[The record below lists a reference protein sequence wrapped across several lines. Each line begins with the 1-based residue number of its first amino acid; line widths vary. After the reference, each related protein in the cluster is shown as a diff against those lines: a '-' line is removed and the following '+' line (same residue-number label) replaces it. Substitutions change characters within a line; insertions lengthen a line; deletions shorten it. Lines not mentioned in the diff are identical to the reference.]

1 MAGSLVPA
9 GFSAIGKAIGI
20 AAALGLT
27 VDVVDAVLKMGA
39 PKRRRK
45 RLLTKSDVADI
56 STMAAL
62 LGKNSEAF
70 KTWLAV
76 SRR

>member
-1 MAGSLVPA
+1 MAGTSMIPF
-9 GFSAIGKAIGI
+9 GAIGKALGI
-20 AAALGLT
+20 AAALGIG
-27 VDVVDAVLKMGA
+27 VDVVTDVLRMGT

>member
-1 MAGSLVPA
+1 MIPFGLV
-9 GFSAIGKAIGI
+9 GKALGI
-20 AAALGLT
+20 AAALGLS
-27 VDVVDAVLKMGA
+27 VDVVDAVLKMGT